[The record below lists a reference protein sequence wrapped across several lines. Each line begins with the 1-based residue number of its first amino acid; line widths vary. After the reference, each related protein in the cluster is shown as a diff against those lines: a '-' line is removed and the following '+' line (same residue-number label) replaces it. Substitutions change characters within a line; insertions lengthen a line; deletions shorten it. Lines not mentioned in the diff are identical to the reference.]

1 MNYRQRKQRKIRWQI
16 AGCITGL
23 VAILVIGLTLNW
35 IAYSAWI
42 CEEVPNHYSC
52 E

>member
-1 MNYRQRKQRKIRWQI
+1 MMSKRRKQQQRRQI

-23 VAILVIGLTLNW
+23 LAIILIGGWLNW
-35 IAYSAWI
+35 VSYSAWV
-42 CEEVPNHYSC
+42 CQEVPNHYSC